1 MSQVA
6 TAPCWTTSLS
16 QYSLKHPTHTLRVVY
31 PPSPEPERERP
42 RPFRYEYD
50 RTMPPPPLPAKRKYG
65 DDRERERGDEP
76 RSSRSPPGSVS
87 DDDGEDS
94 EYNPRSR
101 AAGGKAKRA
110 APPPKATPAGKV
122 TTGPN
127 GRPMSREALRKA
139 NHSLIERR
147 RREKINFALGELRE
161 MVPGLGGDG
170 PGGKGGEF
178 KLEVLER
185 TVVHMRELKAQVAE
199 LERAMRARSSH
210 STHSA
215 SHSAS
220 HSIASTH
227 SRSHSH
233 SHSLS
238 GDRDS
243 RESRDGDIEMESDS
257 GSVRDLRD
265 HRDPRD
271 PREQAWRAER
281 DRYAR
286 AYQLPHQHSHSHPHK
301 RSPPSPSVTPPSRRS
316 SLQPDPN
323 ETEAESDLPPPLT
336 LASRVS
342 ESSSGRTASPH
353 PPTIASLLS
362 NSSHSQPSS
371 APRRTAP
378 SPNIYLPFPTPS
390 PTSPFLTYHG
400 SSASTSSSVT
410 GPPEPSPFMAPVQS
424 TPLFGGVPLEGSNGE
439 KRRSP
444 PDLSMPPPKR
454 EIGTE
459 EVANLLLAFS
469 SPETRPFSTGSTPL
483 MSAVQKGE
491 DGVKGFTLD
500 GGPVT
505 ALDNYKVVSGKQ
517 SHAKGKTARDILQFL

>member
-16 QYSLKHPTHTLRVVY
+16 QYSLKPIPLRVSY
-31 PPSPEPERERP
+31 PPSPEPERDHRLDVHDP
-42 RPFRYEYD
+42 RDHPAYHRYEYD
-50 RTMPPPPLPAKRKYG
+50 RSMPPPPLPTKRKYEDG
-65 DDRERERGDEP
+65 EREAP
-76 RSSRSPPGSVS
+76 RSSRSPES
-87 DDDGEDS
+87 DEDS
-94 EYNPRSR
+94 EYNPRR
-101 AAGGKAKRA
+101 AGSAKSKRA
-110 APPPKATPAGKV
+110 PPAAASKTPAGKV

-185 TVVHMRELKAQVAE
+185 TVVHMRELKAQVAD
-199 LERAMRARSSH
+199 LERAMRSR
-210 STHSA
+210 TA

-220 HSIASTH
+220 HSMAST
-227 SRSHSH
+227 RSV
-233 SHSLS
+233 
-238 GDRDS
+238 DRES
-243 RESRDGDIEMESDS
+243 RESRDGDVEMESDS
-257 GSVRDLRD
+257 GSARD
-265 HRDPRD
+265 HRESAW
-271 PREQAWRAER
+271 REQRER
-281 DRYAR
+281 ERYR
-286 AYQLPHQHSHSHPHK
+286 AYAMPQK

-323 ETEAESDLPPPLT
+323 ETEPESDLPPPLT

-362 NSSHSQPSS
+362 NSSQPSS
-371 APRRTAP
+371 AAPRRAAP

-400 SSASTSSSVT
+400 GSNASTSSSVT

-424 TPLFGGVPLEGSNGE
+424 TPLFGGLSLDSSKDE

-459 EVANLLLAFS
+459 EAANLLLAFS

-483 MSAVQKGE
+483 MGAVVKE

-505 ALDNYKVVSGKQ
+505 TLENYKVVSGKN
-517 SHAKGKTARDILQFL
+517 SGAKVKTARDLLRM